1 MNLFEEVANI
11 AEKEFDKWS
20 HKELVNCSLRL
31 LTLELFIRIQESEGR
46 INHVWLT
53 SSNHPLLLKVFEE
66 TEQIPM
72 SKDLMDNLTKH
83 FLNLLEVDINEFN
96 EVIATIMTPLEL
108 GLEEEEQ

>member
-1 MNLFEEVANI
+1 LNLFEEVANI

-83 FLNLLEVDINEFN
+83 FLNLLELDVDEFN
-96 EVIATIMTPLEL
+96 NVITTIMSPLE
-108 GLEEEEQ
+108 LEEEEQ

>member
-83 FLNLLEVDINEFN
+83 FLNILELDVHEFN
-96 EVIATIMTPLEL
+96 DVIATIMSPLE
-108 GLEEEEQ
+108 LEEEEQ